1 MSDVE
6 KLLQLYNRDAE
17 DITKNGNVEGDTH
30 RIGFK
35 EQRQY
40 NGLGKG
46 LHSLQLAL
54 DQEKRYM
61 ASTGK
66 IKVLRKSWSQPATT
80 LVKNANQKMHDL
92 IHNFNCHIGPSTYTD
107 WRFRDNQW
115 KQSLIDPIPGSP
127 HRTIKIGKRGSK
139 RDIKYCL
146 REPFFVKKQKKK
158 FQPSTSIIK
167 GVTPVPTNMAASQ
180 ASEGDGKK
188 YYSPIKYRRKRP
200 EPKNFVTNMEN
211 ADNQYHRLHRE
222 AAAGRNILKSKIPL
236 LQQLTEY
243 SYKDYDEPE
252 IAFQKYVKGKSL
264 HPTHKVSTLS
274 PPPGPRRKAQQVE
287 FPDPADG
294 RFAMDRQYTK
304 PLRHSASF
312 GGYFPHTQPLHRQF
326 VNGDY
331 HSKLRREPMFTN
343 WRRPEK
349 QGAAAR

>member
-1 MSDVE
+1 
-6 KLLQLYNRDAE
+6 
-17 DITKNGNVEGDTH
+17 
-30 RIGFK
+30 
-35 EQRQY
+35 
-40 NGLGKG
+40 
-46 LHSLQLAL
+46 
-54 DQEKRYM
+54 
-61 ASTGK
+61 
-66 IKVLRKSWSQPATT
+66 
-80 LVKNANQKMHDL
+80 
-92 IHNFNCHIGPSTYTD
+92 
-107 WRFRDNQW
+107 
-115 KQSLIDPIPGSP
+115 
-127 HRTIKIGKRGSK
+127 
-139 RDIKYCL
+139 
-146 REPFFVKKQKKK
+146 
-158 FQPSTSIIK
+158 
-167 GVTPVPTNMAASQ
+167 MAASQ